1 MQLNIN
7 MPNKI
12 RRDKQR
18 KSPLRNAANPRPA
31 RVDSVKALL
40 AQRAPALTRVTD
52 HAVRER
58 FWQRWLAEN
67 MSPQLLARISGVS
80 EHDGA
85 LVVFAESAAWCA
97 RLRFAVA
104 ELESA
109 MRTAAPRLTAIEVRV
124 LPRR

>member
-1 MQLNIN
+1 LQLNIN

-12 RRDKQR
+12 RRDKRR
-18 KSPLRNAANPRPA
+18 KSPLRNAANPRPT
-31 RVDSVKALL
+31 RIDSVKALL

-52 HAVRER
+52 QAARVR
-58 FWQRWLAEN
+58 FWQSWLLEN
-67 MSPQLLARISGVS
+67 MSPQLQARISGVS

-104 ELESA
+104 ELEGA
-109 MRTAAPRLTAIEVRV
+109 MRAAAPQLTAIAVRV